1 MIQEL
6 GKGKARLIVSFGS
19 GDNRQRFCKTVT
31 YKTKKEL
38 KQMYDAFEK
47 ECKNTEPTTDITVEE
62 LVDDYIAYCKA
73 LGRKPTTIRGYEIAV
88 GRLQPSVE
96 RTLAKN
102 CTTYQ
107 LEKQIAEMSS
117 NGLSAKSI
125 RNTIAVLSAAYR
137 HAIKINQLKENPCE
151 NLTIP
156 KGKPREIRIL
166 HMDEIQD
173 FIFAIADC
181 DLNEKV
187 AYELALFLGLRRSE
201 ILGLKESDVD
211 IVSGMVHIHNTR
223 HRVDKED
230 YDSDTK
236 TERSERTLALPDI
249 LLMDIARLLESHRQ
263 FPYEKTDYLIQDGFG
278 NPLGG
283 QALSTRLV
291 RLEEEKKL
299 PHVTL
304 HGLRHTYASLLHA
317 SGVDMA
323 QISAE
328 LGHSNLATTVNIY
341 THILKTPS
349 QSSRGIASTINRIT
363 ENGQKVA
370 KIEDKKN
377 PRNR

>member
-1 MIQEL
+1 MITKV
-6 GKGKARLIVSFGS
+6 GKDRYQFVVSIGS
-19 GDNRQRFCKTVT
+19 GANRRRPSKTIT
-31 YKTKKEL
+31 FKGGKKEL
-38 KQMYDAFEK
+38 QRLYEEFEE
-47 ECKNTEPTTDITVEE
+47 ECKNTEPTTDITVKE

-88 GRLQPSVE
+88 GRLQTPVE

-107 LEKQIAEMSS
+107 LEKFVAEMSS

-137 HAIKINQLKENPCE
+137 HAIKIGQLKDNPCE

-173 FIFAIADC
+173 FLYAIADRPL
-181 DLNEKV
+181 DEKC

-211 IVSGMVHIHNTR
+211 IVSGMVSIHNTR

-236 TERSERTLALPDI
+236 TVRSERTLALPDI
-249 LLMDIARLLESHRQ
+249 LLVDIARLLEVHRQ
-263 FPYEKTDYLIQDGFG
+263 FPYEKTDYLIQDGVG

-283 QALSTRLV
+283 QALSSRLV
-291 RLEEEKKL
+291 RLEKEKGL

-304 HGLRHTYASLLHA
+304 QGLRHTYASLLHA
-317 SGVDMA
+317 KGVDMA

-328 LGHSNLATTVNIY
+328 LGHSNLTTTSNIY
-341 THILKTPS
+341 THIFKSPS
-349 QSSRGIASTINRIT
+349 QSSRGIASVINKIT
-363 ENGQKVA
+363 ENGQKDD
-370 KIEDKKN
+370 KNEDEEN
-377 PRNR
+377 P

>member
-1 MIQEL
+1 MIKKI
-6 GKGKARLIVSFGS
+6 GKNRYQFVVSIGS
-19 GDNRQRFCKTVT
+19 GANRRRPSKTIT
-31 YKTKKEL
+31 FKGGKKEL
-38 KQMYDAFEK
+38 QKLYEEFEE
-47 ECKNTEPTTDITVEE
+47 ECRNTEPTTDITVKE

-88 GRLQPSVE
+88 GRLQTPVE

-107 LEKQIAEMSS
+107 LEKFVAEMSS
-117 NGLSAKSI
+117 NGLSSKSI
-125 RNTIAVLSAAYR
+125 RNTIAVLSAAFR
-137 HAIKINQLKENPCE
+137 HAVKVGQLKENPCE

-166 HMDEIQD
+166 YLDELQD
-173 FIFAIADC
+173 FLYAIADC

-187 AYELALFLGLRRSE
+187 GYELALFLGLRRSE

-211 IVSGMVHIHNTR
+211 IVSGMAHIHNTR

-236 TERSERTLALPDI
+236 TVRSERTLALPDI
-249 LLMDIARLLESHRQ
+249 LLMDIARLLEVHRQ
-263 FPYEKTDYLIQDGFG
+263 FPYEKTDYLIQDGVG

-283 QALSTRLV
+283 QALSSRLV
-291 RLEEEKKL
+291 RLEEEKHL

-304 HGLRHTYASLLHA
+304 QGLRHTYASLLHA
-317 SGVDMA
+317 KGVDMA

-328 LGHSNLATTVNIY
+328 LGHSNLTTTSNIY
-341 THILKTPS
+341 THIFKSPS
-349 QSSRGIASTINRIT
+349 QSSRGIASVINKIT
-363 ENGQKVA
+363 ENGQKDD
-370 KIEDKKN
+370 KNEDEEN
-377 PRNR
+377 P

>member
-1 MIQEL
+1 MITKV
-6 GKGKARLIVSFGS
+6 GKDRYQFVVSIGS
-19 GDNRQRFCKTVT
+19 GANRRRPSKTIT
-31 YKTKKEL
+31 FKGGKKEL
-38 KQMYDAFEK
+38 QRLYEEFEE
-47 ECKNTEPTTDITVEE
+47 ECKNTEPTTDITVKE

-88 GRLQPSVE
+88 ERLQTSVE

-107 LEKQIAEMSS
+107 LEKFVAEMSS
-117 NGLSAKSI
+117 NGLSSKSI

-137 HAIKINQLKENPCE
+137 HAIKIGQLKENPCE

-166 HMDEIQD
+166 YLDEIQD
-173 FIFAIADC
+173 FLFAIADC

-211 IVSGMVHIHNTR
+211 IVSGMVSIHNTR

-236 TERSERTLALPDI
+236 TDRSERTLALPDI
-249 LLMDIARLLESHRQ
+249 LLVDIARLLESHRQ
-263 FPYEKTDYLIQDGFG
+263 FPYEKTDYLIQDGVG

-283 QALSTRLV
+283 QALSSRLV
-291 RLEEEKKL
+291 RLEEEKGL

-349 QSSRGIASTINRIT
+349 QSSRGIASAINKIT

-370 KIEDKKN
+370 KIEDKKS
-377 PRNR
+377 P